1 MSGGQVLS
9 EAKAQV
15 GNILEITSTYTETS
29 DVTLLAYESALPTNA
44 AGYNVTAYVDNTIEH
59 LTVSV
64 SGENPTLTLIEPNG
78 EIAVLNRSNFVQL
91 LNTAISRVPNPAS
104 GRWTITVSSSDP
116 YDLLVKG
123 NSYLDFLY
131 SVVVPK
137 FDGHP
142 GMYPILG
149 RPRIGTTVQEI
160 ISHTRTST

>member
-78 EIAVLNRSNFVQL
+78 EIAVLNRSNFQL
-91 LNTAISRVPNPAS
+91 LNTAIEHGYQP
-104 GRWTITVSSSDP
+104 SSE
-116 YDLLVKG
+116 
-123 NSYLDFLY
+123 
-131 SVVVPK
+131 
-137 FDGHP
+137 P
-142 GMYPILG
+142 G
-149 RPRIGTTVQEI
+149 
-160 ISHTRTST
+160 